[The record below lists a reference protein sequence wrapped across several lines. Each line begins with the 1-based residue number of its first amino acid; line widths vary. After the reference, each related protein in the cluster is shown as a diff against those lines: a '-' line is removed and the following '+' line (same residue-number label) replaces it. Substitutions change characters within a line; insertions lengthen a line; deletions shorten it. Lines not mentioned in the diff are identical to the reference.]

1 MKTYAPKYYQQF
13 HCIADKCKHSCC
25 IGWDVYLDEE
35 TEGKYANLQGD
46 LGASIR
52 ACLCEKEDGICFE
65 MTPEGK
71 CPFLNEKGLCKIILE
86 KGEDYI
92 SEICREHPRFYHS
105 FSDRWEVG
113 LGLSCEEAARIILAY
128 DGDHSL
134 CIITEDDTP
143 EESLF
148 PEEQEVLEKRARIFE
163 LLSDRSQTLSRRIES
178 ILSLCEAKLPQ
189 KTVSEWADLLSSLE
203 RLDPAWDNELS
214 ILKKQRDILDVS
226 PLSSMFGEDFVFSS
240 PLDSKNQQNKSNN
253 SPQCI
258 SRAFENLLAYF
269 LFRHTSEAIDE
280 QDLAA
285 RVAFSVFSLLIICKL
300 YEQHATNGRVDFDA
314 LCELCRLY
322 SSEIE
327 YSEENTSILID
338 AMLQ

>member
-35 TEGKYANLQGD
+35 TEEKYAALQGE
-46 LGASIR
+46 LGATIR
-52 ACLCEKEDGICFE
+52 KNLCQKEDGICFE

-134 CIITEDDTP
+134 CVISEDDTP
-143 EESLF
+143 EELLF

-189 KTVSEWADLLSSLE
+189 KTVSEWANLLSSLE

-214 ILKKQRDILDVS
+214 ILKEQRDVLNVS
-226 PLSSMFGEDFVFSS
+226 PLSSMFGKDFVIFS
-240 PLDSKNQQNKSNN
+240 PLDSQNQQNKSNN

-258 SRAFENLLAYF
+258 PHALENLLAYF
-269 LFRHTSEAIDE
+269 LFRHASEAMDE

>member
-13 HCIADKCKHSCC
+13 QCIADKCKHSCC

-35 TEGKYANLQGD
+35 TEKKYTALQGD
-46 LGASIR
+46 LGATIR
-52 ACLCEKEDGICFE
+52 KNLCEKEDGICFE
-65 MTPEGK
+65 MTSEGK
-71 CPFLNEKGLCKIILE
+71 CPLLNERGLCKIILE

-113 LGLSCEEAARIILAY
+113 LGISCEEAARIILSY
-128 DGDHSL
+128 NGDHSL
-134 CIITEDDTP
+134 CVISEDDTP
-143 EESLF
+143 EELLF
-148 PEEQEVLEKRARIFE
+148 PDEKELLDKRDRIFD
-163 LLSDRSQTLSRRIES
+163 LLSDRSQPFSHQIAS
-178 ILSLCEAKLPQ
+178 ILALCEAQMPLKR
-189 KTVSEWADLLSSLE
+189 VSEWADLLSSLE

-214 ILKKQRDILDVS
+214 ILKEQHEILDVS
-226 PLSSMFGEDFVFSS
+226 PLDSMFEGNFAFSS
-240 PLDSKNQQNKSNN
+240 PLDRENQQNKSNN
-253 SPQCI
+253 SPQRI
-258 SRAFENLLAYF
+258 SRAFKNLLVYF
-269 LFRHTSEAIDE
+269 IFRHASEAMDD

-285 RVAFSVFSLLIICKL
+285 RVAFSVFSLLLICKL
-300 YEQHATNGRVDFDA
+300 YLHHSKNGVFDFDA
-314 LCELCRLY
+314 LCEICRLY